1 MQRPPRKM
9 PYSNESMPFPPPSPT
24 SITELMIKDP
34 TEETEVEEEVEEE
47 DEEEDVNSSNS
58 NSNSNRHLAPMVRGS
73 TAGHME
79 RVHTQEP
86 NAQRKMKATKTMQPS
101 LTC

>member
-1 MQRPPRKM
+1 MNPLKAQMAASARVCVAQ
-9 PYSNESMPFPPPSPT
+9 T
-24 SITELMIKDP
+24 SARAVHLQVKQARGS
-34 TEETEVEEEVEEE
+34 VEH
-47 DEEEDVNSSNS
+47 SSNS
-58 NSNSNRHLAPMVRGS
+58 NSNSNRHLAPMVQGS